1 MENINE
7 LTDQDRLDLA
17 EICCH
22 PESELTKTCETLG
35 GKAMRLSI
43 GTGYD
48 LLTNEGTLRALS
60 ELVARS
66 PTYSWFSTPCTSF
79 CAWQHYNEANASE
92 KQLRKLKMQRQKAR
106 RLYKHAL

>member
-1 MENINE
+1 MDNINE

-22 PESELTKTCETLG
+22 PESELSKTCETLG

-66 PTYSWFSTPCTSF
+66 PKYSWFRPRVPHSVPGSATT
-79 CAWQHYNEANASE
+79 
-92 KQLRKLKMQRQKAR
+92 R
-106 RLYKHAL
+106 RMPVKSS